1 MLIVNFIPNPSLFS
15 KISLNLSALH
25 SLWLVNVDA
34 KGKEIDQGALLRYLG
49 EIVWVPSAALSD
61 YITREEM
68 DSITARATM
77 SYGGITAS
85 GIFKFDENGAF
96 VSFEADRYYY
106 RKEGSTL
113 EKWVI
118 TAKNYK
124 EFEGI
129 RVPVTLSRSKFA

>member
-1 MLIVNFIPNPSLFS
+1 
-15 KISLNLSALH
+15 
-25 SLWLVNVDA
+25 
-34 KGKEIDQGALLRYLG
+34 LLRYLG

-61 YITREEM
+61 YITWEEM
-68 DSITARATM
+68 DSTTARATM

-118 TAKNYK
+118 TAKKNK

-129 RVPVTLSRSKFA
+129 RVPVALSRSKFA

>member
-1 MLIVNFIPNPSLFS
+1 M
-15 KISLNLSALH
+15 
-25 SLWLVNVDA
+25 
-34 KGKEIDQGALLRYLG
+34 LRYLG

-61 YITREEM
+61 YITWEEM
-68 DSITARATM
+68 DSTTARATM

-85 GIFKFDENGAF
+85 GIFKFDENGDF

-118 TAKNYK
+118 TAKKNK
-124 EFEGI
+124 EFEA
-129 RVPVTLSRSKFA
+129 KFA

>member
-61 YITREEM
+61 YITWEEM
-68 DSITARATM
+68 DSTTARATM
-77 SYGGITAS
+77 SY
-85 GIFKFDENGAF
+85 
-96 VSFEADRYYY
+96 
-106 RKEGSTL
+106 EG
-113 EKWVI
+113 
-118 TAKNYK
+118 
-124 EFEGI
+124 
-129 RVPVTLSRSKFA
+129 